1 MKKKYC
7 IFIPSL
13 GGGGAEK
20 VVALLANFLS
30 KKENTEVFLI
40 VLRSEGVYWEFID
53 KKVKIVNLN
62 QNRVLK
68 GILPLSNWIRLN
80 KPDVIFSALSHVNVA
95 VALAKKISR
104 HPCNLIISE
113 HSTISDAFILNK
125 KLYKFIFSFFYN
137 QADHIVAVSK
147 GVKDDLSKTLNINP
161 HKIIVINNP
170 VYPNVKTELRI
181 NFNNFFKNKKHKV
194 ILSIGRLEKEK
205 NYINLLKAFRNLE
218 NDNLGLVILGEG
230 KERKI
235 LETYIIDNKLTDK
248 VILPGFVKD
257 PFVWI
262 NSCDLFVSSSEREG
276 FGNAIVEA
284 MAYGL
289 NIVST
294 DCVGPREILQ
304 DGRFGVLVPR
314 DDPKAL
320 SEEIHNLLSNPNRFN
335 KEDILNRSSDF
346 SESVIFKSY
355 EKVM

>member
-30 KKENTEVFLI
+30 KKENTEVFLV

-80 KPDVIFSALSHVNVA
+80 KPDVVFSALSHVNVA
-95 VALAKKISR
+95 VTLAKNISR

-113 HSTISDAFILNK
+113 HSTISDALILNK
-125 KLYKFIFSFFYN
+125 KLYKFIFSFFYS

-161 HKIIVINNP
+161 NKIIVINNP
-170 VYPNVKTELRI
+170 VYPSVKTELRI
-181 NFNNFFKNKKHKV
+181 NFNNFFKNKKDKV

-205 NYINLLKAFRNLE
+205 NYINLLKAFKNLE

-230 KERKI
+230 KERKL
-235 LETYIIDNKLTDK
+235 LETYIIDNKLTDR

-314 DDPKAL
+314 NDPKAL

-335 KEDILNRSSDF
+335 KEDILNRSRDF